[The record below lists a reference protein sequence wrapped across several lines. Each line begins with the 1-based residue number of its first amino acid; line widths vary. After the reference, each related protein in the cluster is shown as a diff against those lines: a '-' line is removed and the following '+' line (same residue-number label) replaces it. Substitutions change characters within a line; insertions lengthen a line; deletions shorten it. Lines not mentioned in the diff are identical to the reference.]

1 MFNFLNNI
9 TINQYNTCSD
19 FLYNVSLEKIKKENK
34 KLKMNTLDYFI
45 EMVED
50 KKEKDLYE
58 FILDMD
64 MRFFKIQ
71 IYNITS
77 FFITCKYEKEDSIF
91 IMCIPEEIYSNKKY
105 MELFIK
111 SYKNYCIETLNIKQ
125 ITLEINNYYNTD
137 LNVLKKYNFE
147 PGLYALNKTNLS
159 LHKNDINVKK
169 IIFEKIDNK
178 IKYLNGD
185 EVNINEL
192 LKLWKSFIL
201 EEDGYDKTNIIDK
214 THTFKNAIEELKP
227 LIKND
232 KNRIKNFYVYL
243 NKNDKMCGFSCG
255 VYQYNKD
262 KTKSYYISF
271 LFVVNEERGKG
282 ISTSLLEV
290 HENFAKNNN
299 FNEIDLSVLGNNLNA
314 KNIYIKKH
322 KYQIEKTL
330 FVFNVYDKIL

>member
-1 MFNFLNNI
+1 MFNFLNNNL
-9 TINQYNTCSD
+9 INQYESYSD
-19 FLYNVSLEKIKKENK
+19 FLQNVSLEKIKKENK

-50 KKEKDLYE
+50 KNEKDLSE

-71 IYNITS
+71 LYDITS
-77 FFITCKYEKEDSIF
+77 FFITCRYEKENSIF

-105 MELFIK
+105 MGLFIK

-147 PGLYALNKTNLS
+147 PGLYVLNKIKLS
-159 LHKNDINVKK
+159 SHKDDINIKK

-201 EEDGYDKTNIIDK
+201 EDDNHDKTNIVDK

-243 NKNDKMCGFSCG
+243 NENNKICGFSRG
-255 VYQYNKD
+255 VYQYD
-262 KTKSYYISF
+262 KNESKIYHISY
-271 LFVVNEERGKG
+271 LFVANEERGKG

-299 FNEIDLSVLGNNLNA
+299 FDEIDLSVLANNFNA

-322 KYQIEKTL
+322 KYQIKRTL
-330 FVFNVYDKIL
+330 FVFNVL